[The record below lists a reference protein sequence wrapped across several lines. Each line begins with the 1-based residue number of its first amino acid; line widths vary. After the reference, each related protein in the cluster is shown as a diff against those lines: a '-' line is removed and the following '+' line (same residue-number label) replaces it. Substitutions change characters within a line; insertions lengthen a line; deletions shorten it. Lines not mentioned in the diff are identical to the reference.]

1 VDSSGTDVAVNVL
14 AGAVIVGGLIGTV
27 VPVLPGLWLSWL
39 GVLGWAVFVDGGWVR
54 WLIFGIVSVV
64 VGLGL
69 VVKYAWPGRNLKRT
83 GVPTWSIMLG
93 GLVGLV
99 GFFVVPVVGL
109 PLGFVLGVL
118 LSELV
123 RQSDLRRAWT
133 ATVAALKA
141 VGLSMIVEICAGLA
155 ILAIWLIGVFVV

>member
-1 VDSSGTDVAVNVL
+1 VDSSGTDVAVNLL
-14 AGAVIVGGLIGTV
+14 AGAVIILGLVGTV

-39 GVLGWAVFVDGGWVR
+39 GVLGWAIFVHGGWVK
-54 WLIFGIVSVV
+54 WLIVGVATVV
-64 VGLGL
+64 VALGL

-93 GLVGLV
+93 GLLGLV

-118 LSELV
+118 LSELI
-123 RQSDLRRAWT
+123 RQSDLRKAWT

-155 ILAIWLIGVFVV
+155 ILAVWVIGVLTV